1 VKHLDL
7 FLTDAQLASEIARCV
22 YCEEKPCTEA
32 CPADC
37 SPADFIMA
45 AKGGTPADIGRAA
58 ALIMTKNPLGGVCGA
73 VCPDSHCQAACSR
86 KRFDR
91 YIEIPYVQAAIVAR
105 AKALGVMPRLEPTPA
120 SGKKVAVVGAGPAG
134 LAAAL
139 VLAQQGHE
147 VDLLERG
154 AKAGGVARYIP
165 AHRMDPKVLDTDI
178 EWLLQHPRIRLHVHR
193 RVDDPAALLAE
204 GYTAVLVGAGLHEP
218 IQLGIEGEDLAVAGN
233 AYLAD
238 PAEYPAP
245 AFGGYPGRVA
255 VVGGGA
261 IACDCATVALERGA
275 TGIEMITLEQWGE
288 LPLTPKERQSLLEH
302 PVNVV
307 GRTRVMAVLTS
318 GGKVSGLRV
327 QRVALP
333 PGEAFHPSKM
343 TPVPGTEQTLPGVT
357 QVIVAIGNRP
367 ELKADGRPG
376 IFSAGDGAWGPSTVV
391 EAAASGKNAALEADA
406 WIRRQS
412 APRIEKPRKSRARV
426 PGYADVPVP
435 LETDFFGRRILSPFL
450 LSAAPPTDGYEAMK
464 KALEAGWAGGIMKT
478 AFDGLHIHIPA
489 DYMHVFAPET
499 FGNADNVSDHP
510 LDRVCRELERLLKEY
525 PDRLIG
531 ASTGGPVTGRDDED
545 RRAWQSNARKLERA
559 GAMVVEFSL
568 SCPQGGDGTEGA
580 IVSQSAGVTSRVVDW
595 IMEASDPA
603 VPKLFKLTGAVTSI
617 EVIVRAV
624 QQVLARYPGKKAGV
638 TLANSFPTLFFR
650 AGKKATWDE
659 GIVVGMSGA
668 GVAPI
673 SNLTL
678 ASVAHLGV
686 TVSGNGGPMDYRSAA
701 HFLALG
707 ARTVQFCTVAMNYG
721 VGVVGELHSGLSH
734 LMQARGLR
742 SVEELIGRALP
753 DPITDFMAL
762 SPTKRI
768 PNLTQEL
775 CVSCGNCTRCG
786 YLAVS
791 LDAERLPRFDAAKC
805 IGCSLCVQK
814 CFTGALAMR
823 ERTREELAAHPAM
836 A

>member
-1 VKHLDL
+1 MKVPDL
-7 FLTDAQLASEIARCV
+7 FLTDAQLASEIERCV
-22 YCEEKPCTEA
+22 YCEEKPCTQA

-45 AKGGTPADIGRAA
+45 AKGRTPADIARSA

-73 VCPDSHCQAACSR
+73 ICPDTHCQAACSR
-86 KRFDR
+86 KLFDR
-91 YIEIPYVQAAIVAR
+91 YIEIPLVQAAIVAR
-105 AKALGVMPRLEPTPA
+105 AKALGAMPRLEPAPA
-120 SGKKVAVVGAGPAG
+120 NGKKVAVVGAGAAG
-134 LAAAL
+134 LAATL
-139 VLAQQGHE
+139 TLAQLGYQ

-154 AKAGGVARYIP
+154 SKAGGAAGLIP
-165 AHRMDPKVLDTDI
+165 AHRMDPRVLATDI
-178 EWLLQHPRIRLHVHR
+178 EWLLQHPRVRLHLNR
-193 RVDDPAALLAE
+193 RVEDPAALLAQ
-204 GYTAVLVGAGLHEP
+204 GHAAVLVAGGLHQP
-218 IQLGIEGEDLAVAGN
+218 MRLGIPGEDLAVAGN
-233 AYLAD
+233 VYLAD
-238 PAEYPAP
+238 PARHPAR
-245 AFGGYPGRVA
+245 GRVA

-261 IACDCATVALERGA
+261 IACDCATTALERGA
-275 TGIEMITLEQWGE
+275 TGVEMLTLEQWGE
-288 LPLTPKERQSLLEH
+288 LPLTPKERASLLEH
-302 PVNVV
+302 PVNLA
-307 GRTRVMAVLTS
+307 GRTRVTSVLAS
-318 GGKVSGLRV
+318 GGKVNGIQV
-327 QRVALP
+327 QRVELP
-333 PGEAFHPSKM
+333 AGEKFHPSKT
-343 TPVPGTEQTLPGVT
+343 TPVAGTEQTLPGIT
-357 QVIVAIGNRP
+357 LVIVAIGNRP
-367 ELKADGRPG
+367 EFEAGGKAGV
-376 IFSAGDGAWGPSTVV
+376 FVAGDGLHGPSTVV
-391 EAAASGKNAALEADA
+391 EAAASGKNAALQMDA
-406 WIRRQS
+406 WIRKQP
-412 APRIEKPRKSRARV
+412 APKFEQPRKSHVRV

-435 LETDFFGRRILSPFL
+435 LEVDFFGRRIRSPLL
-450 LSAAPPTDGYEAMK
+450 LSAAPPTDGYDQMR

-478 AFDGLHIHIPA
+478 AFDGLPIHIPA
-489 DYMHVFAPET
+489 DYMHVFDPST

-510 LDRVCRELERLLKEY
+510 LERVCRELERLVKEY

-531 ASTGGPVTGRDDED
+531 ASTGGPVSGHDASD
-545 RRAWQSNARKLERA
+545 RKAWQANSGKLERA

-580 IVSQSAGVTSRVVDW
+580 IVSQSAGVTSKVVDW
-595 IMEASDPA
+595 IMETSDPA
-603 VPKLFKLTGAVTSI
+603 VPKLFKLTGAVTSV
-617 EVIVRAV
+617 EVIVKAV
-624 QQVLARYPGKKAGV
+624 KQVLAKYPGKKAGV

-650 AGKKATWDE
+650 PGSKASWDE

-678 ASVAHLGV
+678 ASVARLGV

-707 ARTVQFCTVAMNYG
+707 ARTVQFCTVAMKYG

-734 LMQARGLR
+734 LMRERGIR

-791 LDAERLPRFDAAKC
+791 LDGGDHKPRFDASKC

-823 ERTREELAAHPAM
+823 DRTPQELAAHPAGV
-836 A
+836 

>member
-1 VKHLDL
+1 MKHLDL

-22 YCEEKPCTEA
+22 YCEEKPCMEA

-45 AKGGTPADIGRAA
+45 ARGGTPADIGRSA

-91 YIEIPYVQAAIVAR
+91 YIEIPYVQAAVVAR
-105 AKALGVMPRLEPTPA
+105 AKALGVMPRLDATPA
-120 SGKKVAVVGAGPAG
+120 NGKKAAVVGAGPAG

-139 VLAQQGHE
+139 VLAQQGYE

-165 AHRMDPKVLDTDI
+165 AHRMDPEVLDTDI
-178 EWLLQHPRIRLHVHR
+178 EWLLRHPRVRLHVNR
-193 RVDDPAALLAE
+193 RVDDPAALLAQ
-204 GYTAVLVGAGLHEP
+204 GYAAVLVGAGLNEP
-218 IQLGIEGEDLAVAGN
+218 IRLGIEGEDLAVAGN
-233 AYLAD
+233 VYLAD
-238 PAEYPAP
+238 PASYPAT
-245 AFGGYPGRVA
+245 GRVA

-307 GRTRVMAVLTS
+307 GRTRVMAVLAS
-318 GGKVSGLRV
+318 GGKASGLRV
-327 QRVALP
+327 QRVALA
-333 PGEAFHPSKM
+333 PGERFHPSKM

-357 QVIVAIGNRP
+357 RVIVAIGNRT
-367 ELKADGRPG
+367 ELKSAGTPG
-376 IFSAGDGAWGPSTVV
+376 VFFTGDGAFGPSTVV
-391 EAAASGKNAALEADA
+391 EAAAAGKNAALEADA
-406 WIRRQS
+406 WVRRQP
-412 APRIEKPRKSRARV
+412 APAIEKPKKSRARV

-435 LETDFFGRRILSPFL
+435 LTADFFGRRILSPFL
-450 LSAAPPTDGYEAMK
+450 LSAAPPTDGYDQMK

-478 AFDGLHIHIPA
+478 SFDGLPIHIPA
-489 DYMHVFAPET
+489 DYMHVFDPQT
-499 FGNADNVSDHP
+499 YGNADNVSDHP
-510 LDRVCRELERLLKEY
+510 LERVCRELETLVREY

-531 ASTGGPVTGRDDED
+531 ASTGGPVSGHDDSD
-545 RRAWQSNARKLERA
+545 RKAWQSNARKLERA

-580 IVSQSAGVTSRVVDW
+580 IVSQSAAVTSKVVDW
-595 IMEASDPA
+595 IMETGDPS
-603 VPKLFKLTGAVTSI
+603 VPKLFKLTGAVTSV
-617 EVIVRAV
+617 EVIVKAV
-624 QQVLARYPGKKAGV
+624 KQVLAKYPGKKAGV

-650 AGKKATWDE
+650 PGKKQAWDE

-707 ARTVQFCTVAMNYG
+707 ARTVQFCTVAMKYG

-734 LMQARGLR
+734 LMQARGIR
-742 SVEELIGRALP
+742 SVDELIGRALP
-753 DPITDFMAL
+753 DPATDFMAL

-768 PNLTQEL
+768 PSLTQEL

-791 LDAERLPRFDAAKC
+791 LGEDRLPRFDASKC
-805 IGCSLCVQK
+805 IGCSLCAQK

-823 ERTREELAAHPAM
+823 DRTAEELAAHPAM
-836 A
+836 V

>member
-1 VKHLDL
+1 MKHLDL

-45 AKGGTPADIGRAA
+45 AKGGTPADIARSA

-73 VCPDSHCQAACSR
+73 ICPDTHCQAACSR
-86 KRFDR
+86 KRFDHS
-91 YIEIPYVQAAIVAR
+91 IEIPYVQAAVVAR
-105 AKALGVMPRLEPTPA
+105 AKALGAMPRLEVTPA
-120 SGKKVAVVGAGPAG
+120 NGKKIAIVGAGAAG

-139 VLAQQGHE
+139 VMAQKGYE
-147 VDLLERG
+147 VDLLERQ
-154 AKAGGVARYIP
+154 AKAGGAARYVP
-165 AHRMDPKVLDTDI
+165 EHRMDPKVLDSDI
-178 EWLLQHPRIRLHVHR
+178 EWLLQHPRVRLSVNR
-193 RVDDPAALLAE
+193 KVEDPAALLTQ
-204 GYTAVLVGAGLHEP
+204 GYAAVLIAAGLHDP
-218 IQLGIEGEDLAVAGN
+218 IRLGIEGEDLAVAGN

-238 PAEYPAP
+238 PARWSST
-245 AFGGYPGRVA
+245 GRVA

-261 IACDCATVALERGA
+261 IACDCATAALERGA
-275 TGIEMITLEQWGE
+275 TGIEMITLEQWSE
-288 LPLTPKERQSLLEH
+288 LPLTPKERHSLLEH
-302 PVNVV
+302 PVNLV
-307 GRTRVMAVLTS
+307 GRTRVMAVLAS
-318 GGKVSGLRV
+318 NGKVSGLRV
-327 QRVALP
+327 QRVALA
-333 PGEAFHPSKM
+333 PGETFHPSKM
-343 TPVPGTEQTLPGVT
+343 TPVPGTEQTLPGIT

-367 ELKADGRPG
+367 ELKSDGRAG
-376 IFSAGDGAWGPSTVV
+376 VFVTGDGAYGPSTVV
-391 EAAASGKNAALEADA
+391 EASAAGKNAALEMDA
-406 WIRRQS
+406 WIRKQP
-412 APRIEKPRKSRARV
+412 APKIDRPKKGRVRV

-435 LETDFFGRRILSPFL
+435 LAADFFGRRILSPFL
-450 LSAAPPTDGYEAMK
+450 LSAAPPTDGYDQMK

-478 AFDGLHIHIPA
+478 AFDGLPIHIPA
-489 DYMHVFAPET
+489 DYMHVFDPET
-499 FGNADNVSDHP
+499 YGNADNVSDHA
-510 LDRVCRELERLLKEY
+510 LDRVCRELEKLVKEY

-531 ASTGGPVTGRDDED
+531 ASTGGPVSGHDDAD
-545 RRAWQSNARKLERA
+545 RKVWQANSRKLERA
-559 GAMVVEFSL
+559 GAMAVEFSL

-580 IVSQSAGVTSRVVDW
+580 IVSQSAGVTSKVVDW
-595 IMEASDPA
+595 IMETSDPA
-603 VPKLFKLTGAVTSI
+603 VPKLFKLTGAVTSV
-617 EVIVRAV
+617 EVIVRALK
-624 QQVLARYPGKKAGV
+624 QVLARYPDKKAGV

-650 AGKKATWDE
+650 AGRKQTWDE

-707 ARTVQFCTVAMNYG
+707 ARTVQFCTVAMKYG
-721 VGVVGELHSGLSH
+721 VGIVGELHSGLSH
-734 LMQARGLR
+734 LMQARGIT
-742 SVEELIGRALP
+742 SVDQLIGRALP
-753 DPITDFMAL
+753 DAVTDFMAL

-768 PNLTQEL
+768 PNLTAEL

-791 LDAERLPRFDAAKC
+791 LGEDRLPRFDASKC
-805 IGCSLCVQK
+805 IGCSLCAQK

-823 ERTREELAAHPAM
+823 DRTAEELAAHPVAV
-836 A
+836 